1 MGHHQVRLHKWVN
14 GALQSVTHFFEDL
27 EAAKNF
33 ANTSDSHAVKVYTNE
48 GELVHSAAS
57 PGAQELK
64 TYA

>member
-1 MGHHQVRLHKWVN
+1 MALHRVRLHKWVN
-14 GALQSVTHFFEDL
+14 GALQSVTHFFEDI
-27 EAAKNF
+27 EDAKEF
-33 ANTSDSHAVKVYTNE
+33 ANNSDSHAVKVYTNE